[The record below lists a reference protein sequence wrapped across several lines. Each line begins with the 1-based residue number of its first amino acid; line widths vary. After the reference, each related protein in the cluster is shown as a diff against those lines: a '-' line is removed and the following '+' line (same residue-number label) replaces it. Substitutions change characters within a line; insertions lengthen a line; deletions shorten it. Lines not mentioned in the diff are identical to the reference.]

1 MKIMKLWN
9 FIVYVNAIKNGEI
22 TDLKSVIETSC
33 DLKQNYNSFKNFD
46 CSLTKWKVNATNNN
60 WKRN

>member
-1 MKIMKLWN
+1 M
-9 FIVYVNAIKNGEI
+9 YVNAIKNGEI
-22 TDLKSVIETSC
+22 TYLKSLIETSC

-60 WKRN
+60 